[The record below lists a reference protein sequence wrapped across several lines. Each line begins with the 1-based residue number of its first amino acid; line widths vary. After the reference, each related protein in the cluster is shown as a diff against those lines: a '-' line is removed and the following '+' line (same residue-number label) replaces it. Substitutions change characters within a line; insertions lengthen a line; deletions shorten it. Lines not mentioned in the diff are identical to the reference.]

1 MSLRNSVNDW
11 LREAGPARRLRLA
24 YLKAARELDRRAA
37 KPRTM
42 NLALQGGGVLG
53 AFTWG
58 VLDRLSH
65 ERTLAVK
72 AVSGASAGALNAAL
86 YISGFVTGG
95 GAGARQALKSF
106 WTDIADAS
114 AFASFLYSPMTL
126 GAQADLW
133 RQAFTNP
140 GALTANPLRSAL
152 AKHVDIDA
160 LKSPEAPR
168 LFVSATH
175 VPTAKAR
182 IFTNADMSFDAL
194 LASACL
200 PNIHPTVWIEGEP
213 YWDGGF
219 TANPALAPLA
229 DIEADRTLLVRLIQS
244 GAGDLPKSSTEV
256 DAYMKNLLFNR
267 SLDDELARFRD
278 IDLIA
283 IGDHETKA
291 QISSR
296 PTPALIKSLHEKGLG
311 AAETYLDSIRRTPE
325 KNEGGGAEKV
335 SATA

>member
-1 MSLRNSVNDW
+1 MSLRNAVNGW
-11 LREAGPARRLRLA
+11 LRESGAARRLKLA
-24 YLKAARELDRRAA
+24 YLKAARELDRRGA
-37 KPRTM
+37 KPLSL

-58 VLDRLSH
+58 VLDRLSQ
-65 ERTLAVK
+65 ERALAVK
-72 AVSGASAGALNAAL
+72 AITGASAGALNAAL
-86 YISGFVTGG
+86 FISGFMTGG
-95 GAGARQALKSF
+95 GAGARQAMKSF

-114 AFASFLYSPMTL
+114 AFASLLYSPMTL

-133 RQAFTNP
+133 RHAFANP
-140 GALTANPLRSAL
+140 GALSTNPLRSAL
-152 AKHVDIDA
+152 AKHVDIGA
-160 LKSPEAPR
+160 IKSPEAPR

-200 PNIHPTVWIEGEP
+200 PNVHPTVWIEGEP

-229 DIEADRTLLVRLIQS
+229 GVAADRTLLVRLIQP
-244 GAGDLPKSSTEV
+244 GAGELPKSGAEV

-267 SLDDELARFRD
+267 SLDDELARFGD
-278 IDLIA
+278 IDVIA

-296 PTPALIKSLHEKGLG
+296 PTPALIKSLHEKGVNA
-311 AAETYLDSIRRTPE
+311 AAEYLQNIRAPAKEPGEGDSAVP
-325 KNEGGGAEKV
+325 
-335 SATA
+335 ATA